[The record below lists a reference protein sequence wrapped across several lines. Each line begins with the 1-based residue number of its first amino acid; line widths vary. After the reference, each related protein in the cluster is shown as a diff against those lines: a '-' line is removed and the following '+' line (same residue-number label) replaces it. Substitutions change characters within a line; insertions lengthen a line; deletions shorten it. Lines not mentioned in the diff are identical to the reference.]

1 MTSSLASTETQE
13 RLKRIQ
19 QSPGVQGIIITNH
32 ENIPIWTTMD
42 NATTVHYAN
51 LLSSVASK
59 ARDCVRDL
67 DPMNDLTFARIRTRK
82 NEIILAPDRDY
93 MLTVIQ
99 SPTNQ

>member
-1 MTSSLASTETQE
+1 
-13 RLKRIQ
+13 
-19 QSPGVQGIIITNH
+19 
-32 ENIPIWTTMD
+32 MD

-82 NEIILAPDRDY
+82 NEIILAPGKHSANYRI
-93 MLTVIQ
+93 LRIFIF
-99 SPTNQ
+99 SG